1 MSRENVEIMRR
12 AIKAFSD
19 EGIDAALEYC
29 DPEIE
34 WWAPPEWL
42 EDRLYTGH
50 EGVRELAAFW
60 NQQFDQYQ
68 QDAEKFIDLGGDQI
82 LALLHQR
89 GRIKGSG
96 NRIEQPIGY
105 IAHIRERK
113 LTEVHVYFSWETTLE
128 AAGLSE

>member
-1 MSRENVEIMRR
+1 MSEENVELVRG
-12 AIKAFSD
+12 AIEAFSD
-19 EGIDAALEYC
+19 EGIDAALEYL

-34 WWAPPEWL
+34 WWAPLEWL
-42 EDRLYTGH
+42 EDRLYRGH

-60 NQQFDQYQ
+60 SQQFDQYQ
-68 QDAEKFIDLGGDQI
+68 QDAEKFIDLGDDQV

-105 IAHIRERK
+105 IAHIRGGK
-113 LTEVHVYFSWETTLE
+113 LTEVHVYFSWEATLE
-128 AAGLSE
+128 AAGLRE

>member
-19 EGIDAALEYC
+19 EGVDAALEYC

-42 EDRLYTGH
+42 EDRLYKGH

-60 NQQFDQYQ
+60 SQQFDQYQ
-68 QDAEKFIDLGGDQI
+68 LDREKFIDLGDDQV

-89 GRIKGSG
+89 GRIKGSR

-105 IAHIRERK
+105 IAHIREGK
-113 LTEVHVYFSWETTLE
+113 LTEVHVYFSWEATLE
-128 AAGLSE
+128 AAGLRE